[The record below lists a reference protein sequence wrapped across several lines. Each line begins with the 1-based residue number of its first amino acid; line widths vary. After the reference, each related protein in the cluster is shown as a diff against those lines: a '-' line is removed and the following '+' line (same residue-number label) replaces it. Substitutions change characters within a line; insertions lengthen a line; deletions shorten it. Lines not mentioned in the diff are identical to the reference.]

1 MAVEATETLP
11 AVAELRVVERQEP
24 ANGALARAAASP
36 AVQTAAVAATSFV
49 AGTAAVMAVRH
60 RRTRAVAKLRRRAR
74 RAGTTRT
81 FLVDVTLLDSRG

>member
-1 MAVEATETLP
+1 MPAEAVETLP
-11 AVAELRVVERQEP
+11 AVAEVRVIERAEP
-24 ANGALARAAASP
+24 ANGALARAVASP

-60 RRTRAVAKLRRRAR
+60 RRTRALTRLRRQAR
-74 RAGTTRT
+74 RSGVSRT